1 MENKPKYI
9 LILTVLIFSLSFC
22 TSKNNLTKRDQMTE
36 DKIIF
41 EGNNENKDYIIILLD
56 EILKVQGDFGVYGNL
71 SFGIADILKSNIIN
85 IQEENNLLNVSIYPI
100 SGQGHDFNFTIDIDN
115 KKLRDL
121 VVGEIEPEPDIEE

>member
-1 MENKPKYI
+1 
-9 LILTVLIFSLSFC
+9 
-22 TSKNNLTKRDQMTE
+22 MTE

-41 EGNNENKDYIIILLD
+41 EGNNENKDYIIKLLD
-56 EILKVQGDFGVYGNL
+56 EILKDQGDFGVYGNL

-100 SGQGHDFNFTIDIDN
+100 SGQGHDFNFTIDTDN